1 MAVAG
6 TSRVLNDLL
15 DLFGIGS
22 TPPSNEKLRDV
33 LTSQKQAAKFTTA
46 ALAPAS
52 TAAAGDL
59 TGAASVVFNNS
70 ANNPG
75 NYTTR
80 TAAQMIA
87 DHVMQPGDSYELRIV
102 NGQGVGVLTLV
113 AGAGVTPSGTM
124 TIAIN
129 TWRDF
134 VVTCTAAGAITI
146 QSIATGTFS

>member
-1 MAVAG
+1 MLSGVAR
-6 TSRVLNDLL
+6 SLNDMLAIFGVGVSGPTNENIRDLL
-15 DLFGIGS
+15 S
-22 TPPSNEKLRDV
+22 
-33 LTSQKQAAKFTTA
+33 SQKQAAKFTTA
-46 ALAPAS
+46 ALAPAA

-59 TGAASVVFNNS
+59 TGAASVVMNNS

-80 TAAQMIA
+80 TAAQMIV
-87 DHVMQPGDSYELRIV
+87 DGLLSVGDSYELRIV

-113 AGAGVTPSGTM
+113 AGAGVTLTGTM

-134 VVTCTAAGAITI
+134 VVTVTAAGAITI